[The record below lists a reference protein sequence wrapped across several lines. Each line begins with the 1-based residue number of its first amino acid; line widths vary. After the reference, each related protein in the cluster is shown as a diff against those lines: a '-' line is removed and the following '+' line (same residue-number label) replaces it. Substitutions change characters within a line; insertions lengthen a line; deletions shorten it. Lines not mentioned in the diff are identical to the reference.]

1 MENQVNKTGALK
13 RAGWSP
19 NAAMATILA
28 AIGACMFGIANDRK
42 AWVFADNEGNPFKT
56 MCGTPTDDSN
66 FTFTETVMQL
76 PLPFTLAF
84 GVQTAAGSKRIR
96 ITDDGMFFETT
107 ADGVNWVEMGA
118 FF

>member
-19 NAAMATILA
+19 NAAMATLVA

-42 AWVFADNEGNPFKT
+42 AWVFADNEGTPFKA

-84 GVQTAAGSKRIR
+84 GDQA
-96 ITDDGMFFETT
+96 
-107 ADGVNWVEMGA
+107 ADGSMRIAVTTNSIAFEKRVSGSWVELGA